1 MDFENQFPEWEN
13 QGTEPSTNL
22 KNTGF
27 QGGYKPPAS
36 VFNWFWSKVM
46 KAVTELQTKLTEV
59 DGKIPTS
66 GGTPVVNAYSS
77 DGILYRVTLPN
88 IDKPTNGTEITII
101 PNMTSQTNEVK
112 LNINSGAYYPIRLSV
127 NGIVTDTDGWVPL
140 SVNWLNA
147 EIPVTIRFEAKNAQW
162 RTVGFSVTDA
172 NSLTGKVPAYRG
184 GTGKSTVAANNF
196 LVGSGN
202 SSALTEITPPQVLDK
217 IGAAN
222 NTLSN
227 VSDEDFK
234 SKVEKTVGTGVPI
247 VPASSTD
254 GANYTATFGGI
265 SALTNGLEITII
277 PNKTS
282 TNKTVYLNLNGL
294 GAKRILLPVNGINT
308 GGTGWA
314 PMVEDWI
321 TAYVPL
327 TIRYISNYDQ
337 WQTVDFSRTAGESL
351 SSSVPVERGGTGKT
365 SVTSGSVLV
374 GNGINAMA
382 EKTPEELFEAVLENG
397 KLPNSYFADRDS
409 DVIST
414 GAFSHVEGKTT
425 TASGDYS
432 HAEGQN
438 TKAIGTCSHAEGC
451 NSTAEGDYSHAGGF
465 ETTASGLS
473 SYAEGSRNVAGG
485 NYSHAQNADNSASGN
500 WSHAEGQLT
509 VAQGDNS
516 HAEGYKTHTIGSA
529 SHAEGMNVEANGAAS
544 HAEGTRTEA
553 NGSDSHA
560 EGRYSVAEGEYSHAE
575 GLSAKS
581 NGDGSHA
588 EGYNTQALNSY
599 AHAEGNETQANGIAA
614 HSEGGWANANG
625 HYSHAEG
632 LGTQASAYQHVQ
644 GKFNK
649 ISDGPENQSSMI
661 GDIFIIGNGTSETA
675 RSNALRT
682 TTAGKTY
689 GLDAF
694 SGSGAD
700 YAEYF
705 EWLDGNPNKE
715 DRRGLF
721 VTLDGDKI
729 KPAAADD
736 KYILGVVSATPV
748 IEGDSQ
754 SEIWH
759 GMYMTDV
766 FGCKLTETVHVEEAT
781 DEITGEVIPEHDETR
796 WVLNPEYDPEQDY
809 VRREERPE
817 WSPIG
822 MMGKLVVKDDG
833 SCQVNG
839 YCKPGENGIALNSEN
854 GYRVIARLDDS
865 HVRIIL
871 K

>member
-1 MDFENQFPEWEN
+1 MTAQTTNYGLTMPDEDDFYDISVQNENMSIIDETLAE
-13 QGTEPSTNL
+13 
-22 KNTGF
+22 
-27 QGGYKPPAS
+27 
-36 VFNWFWSKVM
+36 
-46 KAVTELQTKLTEV
+46 KA
-59 DGKIPTS
+59 D
-66 GGTPVVNAYSS
+66 
-77 DGILYRVTLPN
+77 
-88 IDKPTNGTEITII
+88 
-101 PNMTSQTNEVK
+101 
-112 LNINSGAYYPIRLSV
+112 
-127 NGIVTDTDGWVPL
+127 
-140 SVNWLNA
+140 
-147 EIPVTIRFEAKNAQW
+147 
-162 RTVGFSVTDA
+162 
-172 NSLTGKVPAYRG
+172 
-184 GTGKSTVAANNF
+184 
-196 LVGSGN
+196 
-202 SSALTEITPPQVLDK
+202 
-217 IGAAN
+217 

-254 GANYTATFGGI
+254 GANYTATSGGI

-308 GGTGWA
+308 GVSGWQ

-337 WQTVDFSRTAGESL
+337 WQTVGFSRTAGESL

-365 SVTSGSVLV
+365 NVTSGSVLV

-382 EKTPEELFEAVLENG
+382 EKTPEELFDAVLENG
-397 KLPNSYFADRDS
+397 KIPNSYFADRDS
-409 DVIST
+409 DVVST
-414 GAFSHVEGKTT
+414 GAFSHAEGKTT

-432 HAEGQN
+432 HAEGLNNTASGKAAHAEGQSNTASGALSHAEGQN
-438 TKAIGTCSHAEGC
+438 TKAIGQQSHAEGS
-451 NSTAEGDYSHAGGF
+451 STQAIGVSSHAEGSLTQAKGYYSHAEGAESIAEGDYSHAEGGN
-465 ETTASGLS
+465 TQA
-473 SYAEGSRNVAGG
+473 NG
-485 NYSHAQNADNSASGN
+485 NYSHA
-500 WSHAEGQLT
+500 
-509 VAQGDNS
+509 
-516 HAEGYKTHTIGSA
+516 
-529 SHAEGMNVEANGAAS
+529 
-544 HAEGTRTEA
+544 
-553 NGSDSHA
+553 
-560 EGRYSVAEGEYSHAE
+560 
-575 GLSAKS
+575 
-581 NGDGSHA
+581 
-588 EGYNTQALNSY
+588 
-599 AHAEGNETQANGIAA
+599 EGNANRANGISSHVGGFSSFASGSYSFAHGKSVNAWEELSVAFGEGTVANHYQLVMGTYNKKSSGPASPSAA
-614 HSEGGWANANG
+614 
-625 HYSHAEG
+625 
-632 LGTQASAYQHVQ
+632 T
-644 GKFNK
+644 
-649 ISDGPENQSSMI
+649 
-661 GDIFIIGNGTSETA
+661 GDMFIIGNGDANTDSS
-675 RSNALRT
+675 RSNAFRVT
-682 TTAGKTY
+682 KDGKVY
-689 GLDAF
+689 GLAAY

-839 YCKPGENGIALNSEN
+839 YCKPGENGIAVNSEN